1 MGRLK
6 QANDFAYSHVS
17 SGGFFFQK
25 EISFYVLETLVISST
40 EISAG
45 PFKWN
50 PRLQNDGSA
59 RTRKDIIARSESDWK

>member
-17 SGGFFFQK
+17 SGGFFQK
-25 EISFYVLETLVISST
+25 KIFYVLETLVISST

-45 PFKWN
+45 RFKWN

-59 RTRKDIIARSESDWK
+59 RTRKDIIARSESDYK

>member
-17 SGGFFFQK
+17 SGGFFQK
-25 EISFYVLETLVISST
+25 EISLFVLETLVISSK

-59 RTRKDIIARSESDWK
+59 RTRKDIIARSESDYK